1 MDLQNHVSFIL
12 LDGFSRVTLATYK
25 AVPLNK
31 SRDGNTK
38 NRTRGRQGEVLP
50 LRYAPPPLYLFER
63 RKINRGLQY

>member
-1 MDLQNHVSFIL
+1 MDLHNHVSFIL
-12 LDGFSRVTLATYK
+12 LDGFSRVTLTTYK

-50 LRYAPPPLYLFER
+50 CAMPPLLYIFER

>member
-12 LDGFSRVTLATYK
+12 LDWFSRVTLATYK

-50 LRYAPPPLYLFER
+50 LRYAPPPPLPF
-63 RKINRGLQY
+63 RKT